1 MTTSDLE
8 LRAASA
14 DDLPTIV
21 AITRAAFEEYR
32 GVLDPPSG
40 AHRET
45 VENVRDKLASGT
57 SVLALLDGRA
67 VGSVYYSAAPE
78 YVYLG
83 RLAVLPDYRGRGVGA
98 ALVDYVE
105 RAARAL
111 GRLRVRLGVRVAL
124 PQLRAR
130 YERLGYRVYEERY
143 HDGYATPTYLMMEKV
158 L

>member
-1 MTTSDLE
+1 MTTSELE
-8 LRAASA
+8 LREATA

-21 AITRAAFEEYR
+21 GITRAAFEEYR

-45 VENVRDKLASGT
+45 VENVRDKLAAGT
-57 SVLALLDGRA
+57 SVLALLEGQA
-67 VGSVYYSAAPE
+67 VGAVYYSAAPE

-98 ALVDYVE
+98 ALVAYVE
-105 RAARAL
+105 QAARDL
-111 GRLRVRLGVRVAL
+111 GRARVRLGVRVAL
-124 PQLRAR
+124 PRLRAR
-130 YERLGYRVYEERY
+130 YQRLGYRVYEERY
-143 HDGYATPTYLMMEKV
+143 HEGYAAPTYLMMEKV